1 MFRKI
6 VSGANVNANINSL
19 FTYHPLQLS
28 ALVETVWLNRNNAAN
43 SPTTAP
49 FVPWAPEV
57 AWPILNA
64 NFFTGYDWTG
74 GTPVPIPPPATFV
87 LPADQPGLGQNV
99 QGLPLNSTNWDHMIY
114 AYIIENTRIFEIFS
128 KVPKPTCSPN
138 SSRLRARRVNSSGA
152 MSST

>member
-1 MFRKI
+1 MFRQL
-6 VSGANVNANINSL
+6 VGNGANVIANINSL

-57 AWPILNA
+57 AWQILNA

-74 GTPVPIPPPATFV
+74 GTPVPIAPPATFV
-87 LPADQPGLGQNV
+87 APSDQPGLGQKV
-99 QGLPLNSTNWDHMIY
+99 LGLPLNSTNWDHMIY
-114 AYIIENTRIFEIFS
+114 AYIIENTRIF
-128 KVPKPTCSPN
+128 
-138 SSRLRARRVNSSGA
+138 
-152 MSST
+152 